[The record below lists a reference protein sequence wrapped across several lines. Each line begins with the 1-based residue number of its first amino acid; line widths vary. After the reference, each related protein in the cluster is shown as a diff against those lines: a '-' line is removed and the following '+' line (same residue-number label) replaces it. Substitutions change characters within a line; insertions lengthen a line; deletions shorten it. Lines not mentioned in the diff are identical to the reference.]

1 MECEQRGLLECEV
14 SLLKGLEC
22 AAGDHGTEIIF
33 RAGIK
38 RGAAMRIAQTGKT
51 ELLCCGEDDRDDHQL
66 GNVAFVGIRHAC
78 SGQGPTPLLDLWSG
92 QHKFMPPHS
101 PHFKELSLL
110 MHVSAT
116 TLAGDP
122 ASVCRSVEDFGEQVL
137 GRCGSFLKVAGGSKA
152 EVLTAAMRRAPSR
165 GSILEIGT
173 YCGFSAIR
181 MATACRGVLIVTL
194 EIDPAIVVIARS
206 MIAFAGLAH
215 VVDVWTGQSKDLL
228 HRLRLRYRGNRH

>member
-1 MECEQRGLLECEV
+1 MECEV

-38 RGAAMRIAQTGKT
+38 CGAAMRIAQTGKT
-51 ELLCCGEDDRDDHQL
+51 ELLCCGEDDRHDHQL

-101 PHFKELSLL
+101 PYVKELSLL

-122 ASVCRSVEDFGEQVL
+122 ASVCRSVEDFGE
-137 GRCGSFLKVAGGSKA
+137 SILKVAGDSKA

-181 MATACRGVLIVTL
+181 MATACRGVHIVTL

-215 VVDVWTGQSKDLL
+215 VVDV
-228 HRLRLRYRGNRH
+228 